1 MTENLTDRI
10 APPADGL
17 VVDVTSDLIC
27 PWCFVAKRRL
37 EKASSI
43 LGKTLEVR
51 WHPFQLNPEMPV
63 EGLDRRL
70 YRSAKFGSWEQSQRL
85 DAQVSAAGAEVRI
98 RFRHDLMKRIP
109 NTFRGHVL
117 LAAALK
123 EGLHTQNLVAERL
136 FQAYFTNGEDVG
148 DPAILLG
155 IAREFGVT
163 AILRLED
170 LDCAALVSEVKT
182 AERMAA
188 SAGIRGVPQ
197 ISLQGTVVANGA
209 QKEKLLADS
218 ILRILGTTGN
228 ARTASARFDGEY
240 LNEARYNRWRL
251 PHGPG
256 RRDTAPSNR
265 LGGEHLR
272 TEFADTL

>member
-1 MTENLTDRI
+1 MIETLTDRI
-10 APPADGL
+10 APPVDGL

-85 DAQVSAAGAEVRI
+85 DAQVSAAGAEVGI
-98 RFRHDLMKRIP
+98 KFRHDLMKRTP

-123 EGLHTQNLVAERL
+123 NGLQTQNLVAERL
-136 FQAYFTNGEDVG
+136 FQAYFINGEDVG
-148 DPAILLG
+148 DRTTLLS
-155 IAREFGVT
+155 ISREFSVT
-163 AILRLED
+163 AISRVED
-170 LDCAALVSEVKT
+170 LDSPALASEVKT
-182 AERMAA
+182 VERKAA

-197 ISLQGTVVANGA
+197 ISFRGEVVANGA
-209 QKEKLLADS
+209 QKEELLADS
-218 ILRILGTTGN
+218 IRQILETTGHFEN
-228 ARTASARFDGEY
+228 GLCAV
-240 LNEARYNRWRL
+240 
-251 PHGPG
+251 
-256 RRDTAPSNR
+256 
-265 LGGEHLR
+265 
-272 TEFADTL
+272 

>member
-1 MTENLTDRI
+1 MKVGASDMTENLTDRI
-10 APPADGL
+10 APPAGGL

-43 LGKTLEVR
+43 LGKTLKIR

-85 DAQVSAAGAEVRI
+85 DAQVSAAGTEVGI
-98 RFRHDLMKRIP
+98 RFRHDLMKRTP

-123 EGLHTQNLVAERL
+123 DGVRTQNLVAERL
-136 FQAYFTNGEDVG
+136 FQAYFLNGEDVG
-148 DPAILLG
+148 DPATLLG

-163 AILRLED
+163 AISRLED
-170 LDCAALVSEVKT
+170 LESPALVSEVKI
-182 AERMAA
+182 AERKAA
-188 SAGIRGVPQ
+188 SVSVRGFLKSRFKERSWPAVPR
-197 ISLQGTVVANGA
+197 
-209 QKEKLLADS
+209 K
-218 ILRILGTTGN
+218 
-228 ARTASARFDGEY
+228 
-240 LNEARYNRWRL
+240 
-251 PHGPG
+251 
-256 RRDTAPSNR
+256 
-265 LGGEHLR
+265 
-272 TEFADTL
+272 

>member
-37 EKASSI
+37 EKASSS
-43 LGKTLEVR
+43 LGKTLEIR

-85 DAQVSAAGAEVRI
+85 DAQVSAAGTEVGI
-98 RFRHDLMKRIP
+98 RFRHDLMKRAP

-123 EGLHTQNLVAERL
+123 DGVHKQNLVAERL
-136 FQAYFTNGEDVG
+136 FQAYFLNGEDVG
-148 DPAILLG
+148 DPATLLG

-163 AILRLED
+163 AISRVED
-170 LDCAALVSEVKT
+170 LDSPALVSEVKT
-182 AERMAA
+182 GERMAA

-197 ISLQGTVVANGA
+197 ISFQGEVVANGA

-218 ILRILGTTGN
+218 ILRVLGATGHCEN
-228 ARTASARFDGEY
+228 GVCAV
-240 LNEARYNRWRL
+240 
-251 PHGPG
+251 
-256 RRDTAPSNR
+256 
-265 LGGEHLR
+265 
-272 TEFADTL
+272 

>member
-1 MTENLTDRI
+1 MIENVANRI
-10 APPADGL
+10 AQPEDGL

-37 EKASSI
+37 ENASLI
-43 LGKTLEVR
+43 LGKTLEIR

-63 EGLDRRL
+63 EGVDRRM

-85 DAQVSAAGAEVRI
+85 DAQVSAAVAEVGI
-98 RFRHDLMKRIP
+98 RFRHDLMKRTP
-109 NTFRGHVL
+109 NTIRGHVL

-123 EGLHTQNLVAERL
+123 EDLHTQNLVAERL
-136 FQAYFTNGEDVG
+136 FQAYFLNGEDVG
-148 DPAILLG
+148 DPATLLG

-163 AILRLED
+163 AISRVED
-170 LDCAALVSEVKT
+170 LDSPALVSEVKT

-197 ISLQGTVVANGA
+197 ISFQGTVVANGA

-218 ILRILGTTGN
+218 ILRVLGTTGHCEIGVC
-228 ARTASARFDGEY
+228 AV
-240 LNEARYNRWRL
+240 
-251 PHGPG
+251 
-256 RRDTAPSNR
+256 
-265 LGGEHLR
+265 
-272 TEFADTL
+272 

>member
-1 MTENLTDRI
+1 MIENVANRI
-10 APPADGL
+10 AQPADGL

-43 LGKTLEVR
+43 LEEKIEVR

-85 DAQVSAAGAEVRI
+85 DAQVSFAGVEVGI
-98 RFRHDLMKRIP
+98 KFRHDLMKRTP

-123 EGLHTQNLVAERL
+123 EDLHTQNLVAERL
-136 FQAYFTNGEDVG
+136 FQAYFLNGEDVG
-148 DPAILLG
+148 DPATLFG
-155 IAREFGVT
+155 IAREFGIT
-163 AILRLED
+163 AISRVED
-170 LDCAALVSEVKT
+170 LDTPALVSEVKT

-197 ISLQGTVVANGA
+197 ISFQGTVVANGA

-218 ILRILGTTGN
+218 ILRVLETTGHCEN
-228 ARTASARFDGEY
+228 GVRAV
-240 LNEARYNRWRL
+240 
-251 PHGPG
+251 
-256 RRDTAPSNR
+256 
-265 LGGEHLR
+265 
-272 TEFADTL
+272 

>member
-1 MTENLTDRI
+1 MVENVANRI

-85 DAQVSAAGAEVRI
+85 DAQVSVAGAEVGI
-98 RFRHDLMKRIP
+98 RFRHDLMKRTP
-109 NTFRGHVL
+109 NTFKGHVL

-123 EGLHTQNLVAERL
+123 ESLQTQNLVAERL
-136 FQAYFTNGEDVG
+136 FQAYFLNGEDVG
-148 DPAILLG
+148 DPTTLLG

-163 AILRLED
+163 TILRVED
-170 LDCAALVSEVKT
+170 LDRPALVSEVKT
-182 AERMAA
+182 AERKAA
-188 SAGIRGVPQ
+188 SAGVRGVPQ
-197 ISLQGTVVANGA
+197 ISFQGTIVANGA
-209 QKEKLLADS
+209 LKEELLANS
-218 ILRILGTTGN
+218 IRQILGTTGRCEN
-228 ARTASARFDGEY
+228 GVCTV
-240 LNEARYNRWRL
+240 
-251 PHGPG
+251 
-256 RRDTAPSNR
+256 
-265 LGGEHLR
+265 
-272 TEFADTL
+272 